1 MAVPGSRRLWLGA
14 LAAGL
19 PLAFGGGALLA
30 KRTNKVSLPDYAAR
44 DLRSR
49 LIVVTGGTSGIG
61 NATCIELV
69 RSGACVVIG
78 SRNAARGAATAEQL
92 SAEAARVAQCEGS
105 VIVLPLDVSS
115 PQSTLAFV
123 DAVDA
128 IDAERGRAGVDAV
141 LLAAAEIPT
150 KEGGKTADGVDTAF
164 ATNHLGAHMLVKAL
178 EPALRRGGTRET
190 GRRARLVIVGS
201 RLEAHASP
209 DLAELAA
216 SGGARFIAVRDQ
228 GAAAAA
234 AAASTS
240 DGAATN
246 KREKTPFDPMLHYA
260 ATKRCNMALAL
271 SAHCAWRDA
280 RAPIELVTVTP
291 GMVNTALWRHY
302 AGWFRL
308 LTSPVR
314 AAFLR
319 TPSEAAAGVV
329 YALVAAE
336 LPRSAAKD
344 STGAADAPLYL
355 SDAVAIEQS
364 EGGRDV
370 AFAAALSAVCDDI
383 ALRTTGC

>member
-1 MAVPGSRRLWLGA
+1 MSTVPGSRRVWLGA

-30 KRTNKVSLPDYAAR
+30 KRKYKVSLPDYTAR

-61 NATCIELV
+61 NAACVELV

-78 SRNAARGAATAEQL
+78 SRDAARGAATAKQL
-92 SAEAARVAQCEGS
+92 SAAAARVPQCEGS
-105 VIVLPLDVSS
+105 VVVLPLDVSS
-115 PQSTLAFV
+115 PHSALAFV

-128 IDAERGRAGVDAV
+128 IDAERGGAGVDAV
-141 LLAAAEIPT
+141 LLAAAEILT
-150 KEGGKTADGVDTAF
+150 EEGGTTADGVDTAF

-178 EPALRRGGTRET
+178 EPALRRGGTREA
-190 GRRARLVIVGS
+190 GRRARLVLVGS
-201 RLEAHASP
+201 RLEAHAAP
-209 DLAELAA
+209 DLAVLAA
-216 SGGARFIAVRDQ
+216 SGGARFVAVRDK

-234 AAASTS
+234 AVSTG
-240 DGAATN
+240 DGAAA
-246 KREKTPFDPMLHYA
+246 KKAPFAPMLHYA
-260 ATKRCNMALAL
+260 ATKRCNLALAH
-271 SAHCAWRDA
+271 SAHHAWRDA

-319 TPSEAAAGVV
+319 TPGEAAAGVV
-329 YALVAAE
+329 YALVASE
-336 LPRSAAKD
+336 LPRSAAAD

-370 AFAAALSAVCDDI
+370 AFAAALSALCDDI
-383 ALRTTGC
+383 ALRTTGR